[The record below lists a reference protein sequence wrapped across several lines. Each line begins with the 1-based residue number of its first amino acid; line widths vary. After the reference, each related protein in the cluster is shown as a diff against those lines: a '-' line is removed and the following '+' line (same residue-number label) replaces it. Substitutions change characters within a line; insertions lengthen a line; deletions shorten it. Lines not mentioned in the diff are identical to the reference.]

1 MKKAGYI
8 ISIILIIIVSG
19 YFLLRFYLLKTK
31 TTQPDYSKSKS
42 VADLRPLVIA
52 KMKQLVKD
60 GSGGLYN
67 LSIEKINPDIAASE
81 FEIINA
87 TLVPDSAALAILNFE
102 KKAPDD
108 VFKIAL
114 DTLHITGISVSDFLH
129 KKDIRLDTIF
139 IKNPVVQIYND
150 PKPYNAQQRKK
161 DSSETIYQKLKKQFN
176 SIAINAIEISNGSLS
191 NTIIRKKNS
200 TKKFNNVS
208 LSLKK
213 FLFDSSTQF
222 DRKRFFFAEDLL
234 LSSNNYLTKT
244 PDSLYTFKVDNI
256 SVAAAK
262 RSVILNGVAFLPRG
276 NKTEFEKK
284 VKTIKD
290 MFTLHFSKVVLNEVN
305 WQQLMNNNC
314 FIAESANIYNGELK
328 DYLDRTLPHSSQFTY
343 DVFPQQLL
351 MNVPTKLN
359 IHRLNIH
366 NFNVEYEEFSPQSMQ
381 SGKIYF
387 KNINGTVTNVTNMPV
402 FIQKN
407 HTCVASASAL
417 FMQTVPVKA
426 NFVFNLSKHSNGG
439 FSADF
444 QIDSI
449 NKETVNPVA
458 KALGL
463 FNVNTGI
470 VHRGNVYA
478 EGDNFSA
485 KANGTVWYNDL
496 RLTVFKKDNDKDSLK
511 KKAFTSFIANN
522 FLIKKNNPEKG
533 RAVRSAEVVL
543 QRNHKYGSFFNFV
556 WAAIRKGLLK
566 ILGVPDKSS

>member
-19 YFLLRFYLLKTK
+19 YFLLHFYLLKTK
-31 TTQPDYSKSKS
+31 TIQPDYSKSKS
-42 VADLRPLVIA
+42 VTDLRPLLIA
-52 KMKQLVKD
+52 KLKELVKN

-139 IKNPVVQIYND
+139 IKHPVVQIYND

-191 NTIIRKKNS
+191 NTIISKKNS

-222 DRKRFFFAEDLL
+222 DSKRFFFAEDLL

-262 RSVILNGVAFLPRG
+262 CSVILNGVAFLPRG

-290 MFTLHFSKVVLNEVN
+290 MFTLHFSKVVFNEVN

-366 NFNVEYEEFSPQSMQ
+366 NFNVKYEEFSPQSMQ

-387 KNINGTVTNVTNMPV
+387 NNINGTVTNVTNMPV

-470 VHRGNVYA
+470 VRRGNIYA
-478 EGDNFSA
+478 EGDNFSE

-496 RLTVFKKDNDKDSLK
+496 RVTVFKKDNDKDSLK

-543 QRNHKYGSFFNFV
+543 QRDHKYGSFFNFV

-566 ILGVPDKSS
+566 ILGVPDKSA